1 VVESVILDE
10 LDRGLVHALE
20 VDGRAPFGRVAEVL
34 GVSDQTV
41 ARRYRRLRTAGVLRV
56 VGSVDATRLGHTSWA
71 IRMRCAP
78 DAAGPVAAAL
88 ARRSDTFWVHV
99 LSGGTEI
106 ACGTTVRTAQ
116 ERGALLLQ
124 RLPRTGRISSVTAHS
139 LLHLFVGGH
148 VSWPGAAMALSREQ
162 VERLRPDPP
171 PAPDEGPVVLD
182 DGDRVLLAALSLDG
196 RTGHAELAGVTGW
209 SESTVR
215 RRMDRLVGGGVLFYD
230 VDIPPE
236 ALGYQVEAR
245 LWMSVRPAELAS
257 VGRALARHTEVS
269 FAAATTG
276 PTNLMAGVVCRDDP
290 ALYRYLTERIGALE
304 GVERLETAPV
314 IRTVKRAGTVLKP

>member
-20 VDGRAPFGRVAEVL
+20 IDGRAPFGRVAEVL

-56 VGSVDATRLGHTSWA
+56 VGSVDFLRLGYTSWA

-78 DAAGPVAAAL
+78 DAAGPIAAAL
-88 ARRSDTFWVHV
+88 ARRPETSWVHL

-106 ACGTTVRTAQ
+106 ACGVLTRTAD
-116 ERGALLLQ
+116 ERDTLLLQ
-124 RLPRTGRISSVTAHS
+124 RLPRTGRVSLVTAHS
-139 LLHLFVGGH
+139 MLHLFVGGR
-148 VSWPGAAMALSREQ
+148 VSWPGATTTLTDEQ
-162 VERLRPDPP
+162 VERLRPDPL
-171 PAPDEGPVVLD
+171 PAPDGEPVILD
-182 DGDRVLLAALSLDG
+182 DGDRALLAALSVDG

-215 RRMDRLVGGGVLFYD
+215 RRMDRLLGSGALFYD
-230 VDIPPE
+230 VDIPPA

-257 VGRALARHTEVS
+257 VGRALRGHVEIS

-276 PTNLMAGVVCRDDP
+276 PTNLMAGIVCRDDQ
-290 ALYRYLTERIGALE
+290 ALYRYLTERIGALQ
-304 GVERLETAPV
+304 GVERMETAPV